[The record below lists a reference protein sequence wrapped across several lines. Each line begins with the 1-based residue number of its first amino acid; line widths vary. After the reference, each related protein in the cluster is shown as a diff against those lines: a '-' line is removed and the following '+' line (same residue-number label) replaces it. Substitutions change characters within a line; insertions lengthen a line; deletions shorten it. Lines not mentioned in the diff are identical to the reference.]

1 VTPAAAAQDVVD
13 RMVRGGVKAILN
25 FAPVQLSV
33 PRDVA
38 VKTVNMALE
47 LETLSYSLANR

>member
-1 VTPAAAAQDVVD
+1 VHA
-13 RMVRGGVKAILN
+13 GVKAILN

-38 VKTVNMALE
+38 VKSVNMALE
-47 LETLSYSLANR
+47 LETLSFALANR